1 MNKFSIKPKKEINKA
16 FIIRAILCFLICSF
30 GLSTIY
36 IMVLA
41 FPKSGENPFIFK
53 YLLIFILCVIP
64 LSFLYAFTVERLGSF
79 LGVTLSGWTTRKIP
93 PREQLSADLAKA
105 RFCKG
110 KGQFREAIIII
121 SEVLEKDPEFPDALL
136 LKAQILWEGFENRA
150 LALENLDKAM
160 ALVKDDDPIYR
171 WALNYYHE
179 IIKDDRI
186 EK

>member
-1 MNKFSIKPKKEINKA
+1 MNKFSLKPKKEINKP
-16 FIIRAILCFLICSF
+16 FIIRAILCFLIS
-30 GLSTIY
+30 S
-36 IMVLA
+36 LA
-41 FPKSGENPFIFK
+41 LFSIFALTQGKLFTFKHFFIFM
-53 YLLIFILCVIP
+53 LCAIP
-64 LSFLYAFTVERLGSF
+64 LSVLYALTVEKLGSL
-79 LGVTLSGWTTRKIP
+79 LGVTLSGWTTREVP

-121 SEVLEKDPEFPDALL
+121 NEVLEKDPEFPDALL
-136 LKAQILWEGFENRA
+136 LKAQILWEGFENRT

-160 ALVKDDDPIYR
+160 ELVKDDDPIHR